1 MFLNLT
7 DAFTKEGHTSSTQVT
22 YESDVFSDGLIS
34 YEILSKD
41 PIDLK
46 ISNLSEGRAHITGRI
61 HMTFQMTCSRCL
73 TEVPY
78 ELTTEIDRDV
88 TGPEILT
95 EEEAE
100 DQSFVSEYQLNVEDL
115 INNEIIMS
123 LPMKV
128 LCKPDCK
135 GLCKVCGQNLN
146 LGECGCDTF
155 VPDPRMVAIKDIFN
169 ARKEV

>member
-7 DAFTKEGHTSSTQVT
+7 DAFTKEGHVSSHRVT
-22 YESDVFSDGLIS
+22 YEPEQFSDGVVE
-34 YEILSKD
+34 YDILAKD

-46 ISNLSEGRAHITGRI
+46 ISNLSEGRAHIEGEI
-61 HMTFQMTCSRCL
+61 HMTFRMTCGRCL

-78 ELTTEIDRDV
+78 ELRTVIDRDV
-88 TGPEILT
+88 AGPDVLT